1 MKFYR
6 LLVAVFI
13 ALAPLG
19 AFAQTAPLPPV
30 VAASVGASPPSGPS
44 TTVTSTNAT
53 GGQVVTT
60 TTPSTSIVDLSPIT
74 GPLIQ
79 LLGLVISGLVTTI
92 GYFVINLIRSK
103 LNMSKLEESAQ
114 VQQQVDAAAQKVIG
128 GAIARLPAG
137 ATVINAHNAIAADA
151 ANALVAHFADTIKK
165 TNPDDV
171 EAAAKRIVEN
181 RLGLMTAAAQ
191 GTPVPNPSAPASVP
205 TPVIDPTAAP
215 KAA

>member
-1 MKFYR
+1 MRIRSLIAACLFAF
-6 LLVAVFI
+6 VAFSTAAYAQTSPV
-13 ALAPLG
+13 AAAPL
-19 AFAQTAPLPPV
+19 
-30 VAASVGASPPSGPS
+30 SGPS
-44 TTVTSTNAT
+44 TTVTATNSA
-53 GGQVVTT
+53 GAQVVTT

-103 LNMSKLEESAQ
+103 LNMSKLQESAQ
-114 VQQQVDAAAQKVIG
+114 IQQEVDAAAQKAIG

-137 ATVINAHNAIAADA
+137 VTVIDAHSSIAADA
-151 ANALVAHFADTIKK
+151 ANAMVAHFADAIKK
-165 TNPDDV
+165 TNPNDV

-191 GTPVPNPSAPASVP
+191 GTPVPNPSAPPVPAVGSV
-205 TPVIDPTAAP
+205 VAVQ
-215 KAA
+215 K